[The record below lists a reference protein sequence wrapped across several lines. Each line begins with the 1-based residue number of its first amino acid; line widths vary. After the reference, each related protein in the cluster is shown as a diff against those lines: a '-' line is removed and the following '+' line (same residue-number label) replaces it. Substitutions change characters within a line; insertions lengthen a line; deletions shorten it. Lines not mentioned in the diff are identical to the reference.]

1 MRCKKIM
8 FMNDDIYCE
17 SSELTELEIEIMK
30 YVALGL
36 ENKEIGKIC
45 FISPHTVKAH
55 LSVIFRK
62 LAAKNRS
69 HAVYLAHK
77 NNYID

>member
-1 MRCKKIM
+1 MLFDENEI
-8 FMNDDIYCE
+8 FYDT
-17 SSELTELEIEIMK
+17 SELTELEVEIIK
-30 YVALGL
+30 YVALGK
-36 ENKEIGKIC
+36 ENKEIGKLC

-62 LAAKNRS
+62 LCAKNRS
-69 HAVYLAHK
+69 NAVYLAHK